1 MLAPVDKEFRVI
13 IIYLYGREIEFETDI
28 NVIYAETKGDQ
39 YVDLEDGRRIDL
51 TNIERIVIATD
62 D

>member
-1 MLAPVDKEFRVI
+1 MLAPVDKKFKVV

-28 NVIYAETKGDQ
+28 DMIAAETNGEK

-51 TNIERIVIATD
+51 TNIERIITAEE
-62 D
+62 